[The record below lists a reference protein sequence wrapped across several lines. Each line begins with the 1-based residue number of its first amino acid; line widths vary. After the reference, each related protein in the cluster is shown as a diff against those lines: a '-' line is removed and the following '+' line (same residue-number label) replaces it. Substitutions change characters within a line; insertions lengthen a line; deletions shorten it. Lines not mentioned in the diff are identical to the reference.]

1 MNVKLQITNV
11 VNGFLFD
18 FFFSSDFC
26 EYVSLNGFLSC
37 AEELLLYIRTYKHIM
52 FVPLFADDKARRI
65 DLQDRVENGKK

>member
-18 FFFSSDFC
+18 FFSSDFC

>member
-1 MNVKLQITNV
+1 MLHN
-11 VNGFLFD
+11 FD
-18 FFFSSDFC
+18 FFPEAKLPRFMNFV
-26 EYVSLNGFLSC
+26 VSLNGFLSC